1 MKKRIN
7 LKSAM
12 LKRTIVLLV
21 GMCLMMS
28 LGACQSN
35 RDAATQQQNETTF
48 REGYSR
54 YQNGIFGFSVEFP
67 ATWFCESEPYYYATK
82 GAESSPDSGVKIY
95 IDSQK
100 EDYIR
105 VYGQH
110 GQITTNF
117 VVQSNY
123 KKTDLD
129 ENRELYV
136 SETGD
141 FYTAQ
146 LFFKDN
152 KHISATINMSANVYK
167 EHEDEIMS
175 LLKSINY

>member
-1 MKKRIN
+1 
-7 LKSAM
+7 
-12 LKRTIVLLV
+12 
-21 GMCLMMS
+21 MS

-35 RDAATQQQNETTF
+35 EEAAIQQQNATAFT
-48 REGYSR
+48 EGYSQ
-54 YQNGIFGFSVEFP
+54 YQDGIFGFSVEFP
-67 ATWFCESEPYYYATK
+67 ATWFCESEPYYYATED
-82 GAESSPDSGVKIY
+82 AEGSPDSGVKIY
-95 IDSQK
+95 IDRQK

-129 ENRELYV
+129 ENRQLYV
-136 SETGD
+136 SETDD

-152 KHISATINMSANVYK
+152 KHISATINTRSF
-167 EHEDEIMS
+167 I
-175 LLKSINY
+175 

>member
-1 MKKRIN
+1 
-7 LKSAM
+7 M

-35 RDAATQQQNETTF
+35 GDAATQQQNETVWK
-48 REGYSR
+48 EGYSR
-54 YQNGIFGFSVEFP
+54 YQDGIFGFSVEFP
-67 ATWFCESEPYYYATK
+67 STWFCESMPYYYGTE
-82 GAESSPDSGVKIY
+82 ESEASPDSVVRIY
-95 IDSQK
+95 IDRQK

-105 VYGQH
+105 VYGQN

-123 KKTDLD
+123 EKIVLD

-136 SETGD
+136 SVTDD

-152 KHISATINMSANVYK
+152 KHISATINMSSEVYK
-167 EHEDEIMS
+167 EHEEEIMS
-175 LLKSINY
+175 LLESINY